1 MRIIHRYLGFF
12 LAGIMA
18 VYAISGMVLIFRDT
32 DFLKQETL
40 ISKEIKKGAHPKEL
54 SKLLKVKRLN
64 ITKTENEKIYFQI
77 GYYDQKTGLAE
88 YTVTKLPSVL
98 DKMTHIHKS
107 KSSEPL
113 YFLNLFFGG
122 SLLFFVISTFWMFT
136 PKSSIFKKGIYFS
149 LGGIL
154 LTLILLYF

>member
-1 MRIIHRYLGFF
+1 MG
-12 LAGIMA
+12 
-18 VYAISGMVLIFRDT
+18 
-32 DFLKQETL
+32 E
-40 ISKEIKKGAHPKEL
+40 
-54 SKLLKVKRLN
+54 
-64 ITKTENEKIYFQI
+64 ENEKIYFQI

-113 YFLNLFFGG
+113 YFLNVFFGG

-136 PKSSIFKKGIYFS
+136 PKSSIFKKGMYFS

-154 LTLILLYF
+154 LTLILLYI